1 MKKLIATIS
10 FMLAFLANSQ
20 VKVTNATGPNFNDG
34 AVSVDTTGTKIK
46 KWSIYRV
53 VDAAIQGS
61 ELATNFKTKGGLVSG
76 TYWVLGKKK
85 DDGLS
90 KFSLDTLINISIA
103 VTKDCDSLKVT
114 SFNVMQMPDPQ
125 NPQNGQTCIYFSIDK
140 ANYAM
145 IDKVYTKNW
154 DNTFTQYY
162 GPNQGGCFMN
172 LYNPKL
178 YVVFT
183 DANGCSVV
191 GTNNKEYKP
200 TGVPIMIVPGT
211 EPGPITNYV
220 ALGFTDCSGYY
231 ISYDNTQYKI
241 CNYAAAQAAGIVHLD
256 SIIVSGKFL
265 SDCNDNTPVCQMYH
279 PYAGYF
285 WLDSVRAIP
294 TRPNATN
301 CWDDYQFNIK
311 TLVWDNKGTKPT
323 QPIKTNCWDNYQFNS
338 TSCTWVNNGTQP
350 TQPTKTNCWDNY
362 QFDAT
367 ACAWTNNGIQPNKPT
382 STNCWDN
389 YQFNST
395 SCSWVNGGSK
405 PLQPK
410 DTNCWDNYQFDATA
424 CAWSNKGSQ
433 PLQPTDTI
441 YVYQFDSVKCLWD
454 NIGLKDSSSLSL
466 REQELKEL
474 FWPNPFNDRIE
485 ISLTPGSYGTFTN
498 IEGKTIQVFEGG
510 TISIDT
516 QILQPGTYF
525 LNITKDRQTISLKA
539 IKN

>member
-34 AVSVDTTGTKIK
+34 AVSVDTTGTNIK

-61 ELATNFKTKGGLVSG
+61 ELATNFKTKGELVPG

-85 DDGLS
+85 DDGLA

-125 NPQNGQTCIYFSIDK
+125 NNQNQQTCIYFSIDK

-220 ALGFTDCSGYY
+220 ALGFTDCTGYY

-294 TRPNATN
+294 TRPADTT

-311 TLVWDNKGTKPT
+311 TLVWENKGTKPA
-323 QPIKTNCWDNYQFNS
+323 
-338 TSCTWVNNGTQP
+338 
-350 TQPTKTNCWDNY
+350 QPTKTNCWDSY

-367 ACAWTNNGIQPNKPT
+367 ACT
-382 STNCWDN
+382 
-389 YQFNST
+389 
-395 SCSWVNGGSK
+395 
-405 PLQPK
+405 
-410 DTNCWDNYQFDATA
+410 
-424 CAWSNKGSQ
+424 WSNKGSQ

-466 REQELKEL
+466 REQQLKEL

-485 ISLTPGSYGTFTN
+485 ISLTSGSYGTFTT
-498 IEGKTIQVFEGG
+498 IEGKTIQVFDGG
-510 TISIDT
+510 SISIDT
-516 QILQPGTYF
+516 QMLQPGTYF

>member
-1 MKKLIATIS
+1 MKKLITTFSI
-10 FMLAFLANSQ
+10 MLAFLANSQ

-34 AVSVDTTGTKIK
+34 TIEVDTTGTNIK

-53 VDAAIQGS
+53 VDATIQGS
-61 ELATNFKTKGGLVSG
+61 ELATNTKTKNGLVPG

-85 DDGLS
+85 DDGLA
-90 KFSLDTLINISIA
+90 KFSLDTLVDISIA
-103 VTKDCDSLKVT
+103 VTKDCDSLKVNY
-114 SFNVMQMPDPQ
+114 FNIMQMPDPQ
-125 NPQNGQTCIYFSIDK
+125 NPQNVQTCITFSIDK

-162 GPNQGGCFMN
+162 GPNQGGCFQN

-178 YVVFT
+178 YVIFT

-220 ALGFTDCSGYY
+220 TLGFTDCTGYY

-294 TRPNATN
+294 TRPADTT
-301 CWDDYQFNIK
+301 CWDNHQFNIK
-311 TLVWDNKGTKPT
+311 TLVWENKGTKP
-323 QPIKTNCWDNYQFNS
+323 
-338 TSCTWVNNGTQP
+338 VH
-350 TQPTKTNCWDNY
+350 
-362 QFDAT
+362 
-367 ACAWTNNGIQPNKPT
+367 
-382 STNCWDN
+382 
-389 YQFNST
+389 
-395 SCSWVNGGSK
+395 
-405 PLQPK
+405 
-410 DTNCWDNYQFDATA
+410 
-424 CAWSNKGSQ
+424 
-433 PLQPTDTI
+433 PTDTI
-441 YVYQFDSVKCLWD
+441 YVYQFDSVKCLWN

-466 REQELKEL
+466 REQQLKEL

-485 ISLTPGSYGTFTN
+485 ISLTPGSYGTFTT
-498 IEGKTIQVFEGG
+498 IEGKTIQVFDGG

-516 QILQPGTYF
+516 QMLQPGTYF
-525 LNITKDRQTISLKA
+525 LNITNNRKTISLKA

>member
-1 MKKLIATIS
+1 MKNTIAAIS
-10 FMLAFLANSQ
+10 IMLAFLANAQ
-20 VKVTNATGPNFNDG
+20 VKSTDATAPNFSDG
-34 AVSVDTTGTKIK
+34 SVSVDTAGTNIK

-53 VDAAIQGS
+53 VDGAIKGA
-61 ELATNFKTKGGLVSG
+61 ELATNFKAKGDLAPG

-85 DDGLS
+85 DDGLA

-103 VTKDCDSLKVT
+103 VAKDCDSLKVT

-125 NPQNGQTCIYFSIDK
+125 NPQNQQTCIYFSVDK
-140 ANYAM
+140 ASNAM

-154 DNTFTQYY
+154 DNTFAQYY

-265 SDCNDNTPVCQMYH
+265 SDCSDNTPVCQMYH
-279 PYAGYF
+279 PHAGYF

-311 TLVWDNKGTKPT
+311 TLVWENKGEKPT
-323 QPIKTNCWDNYQFNS
+323 QPIKTNCWDS
-338 TSCTWVNNGTQP
+338 
-350 TQPTKTNCWDNY
+350 Y
-362 QFDAT
+362 QFDNA
-367 ACAWTNNGIQPNKPT
+367 
-382 STNCWDN
+382 
-389 YQFNST
+389 
-395 SCSWVNGGSK
+395 
-405 PLQPK
+405 
-410 DTNCWDNYQFDATA
+410 A

-433 PLQPTDTI
+433 PLQPADTV
-441 YVYQFDSVKCLWD
+441 YAYQFDSVKCLWD
-454 NIGLKDSSSLSL
+454 SIGLKDSSSLSL
-466 REQELKEL
+466 REQELKGL
-474 FWPNPFNDRIE
+474 FWPNPFGDRIE
-485 ISLTPGSYGTFTN
+485 IGLKPGSYGTLTS
-498 IEGKTIQVFEGG
+498 IEGKTIQSFEGG
-510 TISIDT
+510 SVAIDT
-516 QILQPGTYF
+516 QMLEPGTYF
-525 LNITKDRQTISLKA
+525 LNITSNRQTISLKA